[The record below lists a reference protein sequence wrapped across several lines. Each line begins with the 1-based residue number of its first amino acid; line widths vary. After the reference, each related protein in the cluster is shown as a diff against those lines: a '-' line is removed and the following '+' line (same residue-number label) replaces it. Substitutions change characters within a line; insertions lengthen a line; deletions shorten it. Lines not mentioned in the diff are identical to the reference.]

1 MEFESVSEECK
12 DLIRKLLALNQEER
26 LSGQE
31 ALNHKWFKNYDDG
44 LMEEGKAA
52 TTTGSGIK
60 NQATFCNLISD
71 EVVARLRSFKGQ
83 SSFKKAAMNILVKT
97 ATEEEVDDLRAQ
109 FMAIDTDGTGMIK
122 AQELHDI
129 LKQKRMN
136 VSEEEI
142 AEMINQIDY
151 DDNK

>member
-12 DLIRKLLALNQEER
+12 DLIRKLLAQNQEER

-44 LMEEGKAA
+44 LMEERKAA
-52 TTTGSGIK
+52 TATGTDQK
-60 NQATFCNLISD
+60 ISD

>member
-12 DLIRKLLALNQEER
+12 DLIRKLLAQNQEER

-44 LMEEGKAA
+44 LMEERKAA
-52 TTTGSGIK
+52 TATGADQK
-60 NQATFCNLISD
+60 ISD